1 MLFLH
6 RVRGCGVPAEASL
19 TIPEGSVLLSPPV
32 DAKAA
37 VAQEAPSHP
46 PHIPA
51 ATAPK
56 WPEQGLMPEL

>member
-6 RVRGCGVPAEASL
+6 RVHGCGVLAEASL

-37 VAQEAPSHP
+37 AAQEAPSQP
-46 PHIPA
+46 PYVPA
-51 ATAPK
+51 AAAPK
-56 WPEQGLMPEL
+56 WPEQKVMPEL